1 LFTIPAHRD
10 DRLVTGG
17 RAFMPIEMLTYAALA
32 GRLNCSPEAAR
43 AVARRHR
50 LPRHRSNDGNLV
62 AVDLTEIEQTP
73 STRTPTRLDSKATIL
88 QLEISRLE
96 ALASSHRN
104 DFEHQRDRNDR
115 IMPELLKLTADLMA
129 SKEMAARLN
138 GELSAI
144 RARPWWRRMAG

>member
-1 LFTIPAHRD
+1 MPA
-10 DRLVTGG
+10 
-17 RAFMPIEMLTYAALA
+17 EMLTYAALA

-43 AVARRHR
+43 ALARRHR
-50 LPRHRSNDGNLV
+50 LPRHRGNDGKTLV
-62 AVDLTEIEQTP
+62 AVDLTEIEHTP

-96 ALASSHRN
+96 ALASAHRN

-115 IMPELLKLTADLMA
+115 IMAELLKLTSDLMA
-129 SKEMAARLN
+129 AKEMAARLD

-144 RARPWWRRMAG
+144 RARPWWRRMTG

>member
-1 LFTIPAHRD
+1 
-10 DRLVTGG
+10 
-17 RAFMPIEMLTYAALA
+17 MPIEMLTYAALA

-50 LPRHRSNDGNLV
+50 LPRHRSNDGKTLV
-62 AVDLTEIEQTP
+62 AVDLTEIEHTP

-88 QLEISRLE
+88 QLEICRLE

-115 IMPELLKLTADLMA
+115 IVAELLKLTADLMA
-129 SKEMAARLN
+129 SKENAARLN

>member
-1 LFTIPAHRD
+1 
-10 DRLVTGG
+10 
-17 RAFMPIEMLTYAALA
+17 MPIEMLTYAGLA

-50 LPRHRSNDGNLV
+50 LPRHRSNDGKTLV
-62 AVDLTEIEQTP
+62 AVDLTEIEHTP

-115 IMPELLKLTADLMA
+115 IMAELLKLTADLMA
-129 SKEMAARLN
+129 SKEMAARLD

>member
-50 LPRHRSNDGNLV
+50 LPRHRSNDGKTLV
-62 AVDLTEIEQTP
+62 AVDLTEIEHTP
-73 STRTPTRLDSKATIL
+73 STRTPPAWTARRHLATRNIQTGSI
-88 QLEISRLE
+88 
-96 ALASSHRN
+96 
-104 DFEHQRDRNDR
+104 
-115 IMPELLKLTADLMA
+115 
-129 SKEMAARLN
+129 
-138 GELSAI
+138 GEFS
-144 RARPWWRRMAG
+144 PQ